1 MAGVLAAT
9 ALGAIGGIGKGVASY
24 GLDLMQQAS
33 RKELDAERQQDRM
46 DLLAAR
52 QAGTGGTGG
61 RAKPSVAEELSQLA
75 DMLLTGKG
83 PGVLA
88 MAGMEPGRA
97 ADFTG
102 MVGGNTPMTTTD
114 LPPDRFTNPDRQTE
128 AMAGPQTAQMPK
140 YSEGQASQ
148 LAAEGFKA
156 LRRAVGLTDVGAAD
170 NIAKA
175 EGTEQTTDLVRR
187 YVGGDVAAGRGVL
200 AQAGKTTFGPSGD
213 EMTGAVPK
221 GSVAESTVRKNN
233 ADAGQSGAQAEQ
245 ARAQAQKLIAETT
258 GEIAKGASK
267 ERLATMLNALNG
279 FDKQAGIDLSAEDKQ
294 NLNEL
299 RKEITQAM
307 RGEVRNRG
315 GGGQGGGQGGQGGK
329 VARPTSKAEYDALP
343 KGTLYIGQDGKTY
356 RKK

>member
-9 ALGAIGGIGKGVASY
+9 AMGAIGGAGKGIASY
-24 GLDLMQQAS
+24 GLDLMQQAD
-33 RKELDAERQQDRM
+33 RRELAAERQQDRL
-46 DLLAAR
+46 DLLTAR
-52 QAGTGGTGG
+52 QAGGGGAGG

-97 ADFTG
+97 ADFAS

-114 LPPDRFTNPDRQTE
+114 LPADRFTNPDRQTE
-128 AMAGPQTAQMPK
+128 AMAGPQAAQMPK
-140 YSEGQASQ
+140 YSEGQGAQ

-156 LRRAVGLTDVGAAD
+156 LRRAVGLTDVAQAD

-175 EGTEQTTDLVRR
+175 ESTEQTTSLVDR

-200 AQAGKTTFGPSGD
+200 AKAGRTTFGAAGD

-221 GSVAESTVRKNN
+221 GSVAESTVAQNK
-233 ADAGQSGAQAEQ
+233 AQANQ
-245 ARAQAQKLIAETT
+245 ANAAAGKYSAEAAKLSSETR
-258 GEIAKGASK
+258 GELAKGASK

-279 FDKQAGIDLSAEDKQ
+279 FDKQAGMDLSPADKQ
-294 NLNEL
+294 DLNEL

-307 RGEVRNRG
+307 RGEVRNRDG
-315 GGGQGGGQGGQGGK
+315 GKGGQPAPAGG
-329 VARPTSKAEYDALP
+329 VARPQNKAEYDALP
-343 KGTLYIGQDGKTY
+343 KGTLYVGQDGKTY